1 MTGRPARDLRSKT
14 RTVPEPRLKAR
25 ERGGSQKRP
34 WQPKQR
40 RARPEKR
47 RFGPKECEL
56 GPEQSERGRQKIS
69 AGPPSLFSGPDSLF
83 LGPPKSEFA
92 REKCWRAPREIF
104 WECAGN
110 CWHNLLDPL
119 GTTRILFGDGYGNA
133 RLSNRQAPRTGD
145 SLVPIP
151 NSAVRPPARRLARTH
166 ERATARKARRLQ
178 EVIVQRGSRSFPRQR
193 GKTSLKS
200 R

>member
-1 MTGRPARDLRSKT
+1 MGCLAGSVTGRPARDLRSKT

-40 RARPEKR
+40 RARSEKR

-69 AGPPSLFSGPDSLF
+69 AGPPSLFSEPDSLF
-83 LGPPKSEFA
+83 YGPPKSEFA

-110 CWHNLLDPL
+110 CWHNPLAHSARHAFCSGMDTETRVSQIVRLL
-119 GTTRILFGDGYGNA
+119 A
-133 RLSNRQAPRTGD
+133 RAIRSSRSPIAPCDRLLAVLLELMRGRQ
-145 SLVPIP
+145 L
-151 NSAVRPPARRLARTH
+151 ARRAAFKR
-166 ERATARKARRLQ
+166 
-178 EVIVQRGSRSFPRQR
+178 
-193 GKTSLKS
+193 
-200 R
+200 